1 MNSWIRSQKEE
12 KIYIAV
18 MNRQEWADTKECR
31 NNFCVR
37 PFSPSLRYC
46 RMERKR
52 NLLWIQMETPS
63 RKSEIKEIY
72 YSIWIAGNLFVI
84 VGEDDFL
91 VKNMTEIMKK
101 MDEKMKL
108 EEPDEKWAAGY
119 LSSLLEQWLKSI
131 LKDDLEFLQ
140 SVELEIA
147 GLEEAVLKGKCQEF
161 NARMLP
167 VKKQIARFYRYYNQ
181 LVELSQELEELGE
194 FSEKESEESWLNG
207 FKERCSLLA
216 GQTQIIREYMIQVQE
231 VYQSEIEIR
240 QNDVMKA
247 LTMVT
252 TICFPLTLVAG
263 WYGMNFKYMPE
274 IYSRYGY
281 PVVIF
286 ICVIIIIISL
296 IIFKKK
302 NFW

>member
-63 RKSEIKEIY
+63 RKSEIKEVY

-108 EEPDEKWAAGY
+108 
-119 LSSLLEQWLKSI
+119 
-131 LKDDLEFLQ
+131 DDLEFLQ

-194 FSEKESEESWLNG
+194 FPEKESEENWLNG

-286 ICVIIIIISL
+286 ICVIIILISL

>member
-18 MNRQEWADTKECR
+18 MDGQEWADTKEVR
-31 NNFCVR
+31 KNFCVR

-52 NLLWIQMETPS
+52 DRLRIQMETPS
-63 RKSEIKEIY
+63 RKSETKEFY

-101 MDEKMKL
+101 MDEKTKL
-108 EEPDEKWAAGY
+108 EEQDEKWAAGY
-119 LSSLLEQWLKSI
+119 LSSLLEQWFKSI

-147 GLEEAVLKGKCQEF
+147 KLEEAVLKGKCPEF

-181 LVELSQELEELGE
+181 LVELSQELTELGE
-194 FSEKESEESWLNG
+194 FSEKEVRKTG
-207 FKERCSLLA
+207 
-216 GQTQIIREYMIQVQE
+216 
-231 VYQSEIEIR
+231 
-240 QNDVMKA
+240 
-247 LTMVT
+247 
-252 TICFPLTLVAG
+252 
-263 WYGMNFKYMPE
+263 
-274 IYSRYGY
+274 
-281 PVVIF
+281 
-286 ICVIIIIISL
+286 
-296 IIFKKK
+296 
-302 NFW
+302 